1 MAGPGGG
8 RNAAFF
14 GWSEPLPEA
23 TDELRSRRA
32 RAEELTDELVAPAYA
47 VLDHAAG
54 EELMALLAGAQA
66 TAFPAEV

>member
-14 GWSEPLPEA
+14 GWSEPLPAA

-32 RAEELTDELVAPAYA
+32 RAEELTDELVSPAYA
-47 VLDHAAG
+47 VLDDSAAD
-54 EELMALLAGAQA
+54 ELVALLGDAQSA
-66 TAFPAEV
+66 VFPPEA